1 VVWKISG
8 ICTVEDVP
16 TAGVKVYAFEEHE
29 WVKLGEATSAEDGK
43 YEMEVP
49 PNWGPHLAH
58 YTVVAEFE
66 AGGIKYTAKAC
77 WFVFPYEVL

>member
-1 VVWKISG
+1 
-8 ICTVEDVP
+8 
-16 TAGVKVYAFEEHE
+16 
-29 WVKLGEATSAEDGK
+29 
-43 YEMEVP
+43 MEVP